1 MRRAQR
7 VAFVELDET
16 LSEQVPAATPTP
28 EAALQARQRIEALE
42 GALQRLSVEHR
53 EILLL
58 RDIED
63 MAYEDIA
70 EVLGISLGTVK
81 SRIARARVGLL
92 QLMPR

>member
-1 MRRAQR
+1 M
-7 VAFVELDET
+7 
-16 LSEQVPAATPTP
+16 
-28 EAALQARQRIEALE
+28 
-42 GALQRLSVEHR
+42 EHR

-70 EVLGISLGTVK
+70 EVLGISLGTV
-81 SRIARARVGLL
+81 SLRIARARAGLL